1 MGIGVII
8 EEILIVGRADFLGH
22 LFHSTGHASIGGQLH
37 KVADVAGPV
46 SQISGLLDAGM
57 VGHVHAAEHMGKVH
71 FIAVGQ
77 GEFFQRAQTLG
88 VFPRAFLRCNI
99 VYKGRIFRSAESVPR
114 SGGVLFHTCADVVD
128 NQSHRVLVGMLK
140 RVLAGIDFKLLQAGE
155 EITVRRDR
163 LKRSLQFFPLCI
175 ESDISIE
182 IYQCALI
189 VIGSATAVGHGVP
202 VQELMVFPG
211 KGVGSQR
218 LRYADTEHLRL
229 HRSLAAVCIKAN
241 GVLNESHSGKLCGVG
256 GVLHRR
262 GQLRCPAA
270 ELVRAVVIIGLGGSA
285 ARILRHITLSYLIL
299 GKHGAVVVHPSDGI
313 LVQRLF
319 KHSGEYR
326 ILGNCRRLGIP
337 AGEGVAVL
345 FIIFLHRILAGVFW
359 NRSGSDLFGLQ
370 NCIAVLPGDSQLC
383 GLGEH
388 RLIACVT
395 LNACKFGIPADE
407 CIDEIIIL
415 GLFGRSGINREL
427 AIGNLGFAQQGRAV
441 LIIPGDSV
449 FHGFACEYSLI
460 GLICHGGA
468 HCRSPAGEGIGILNI
483 RLADRGLAGI
493 GRGLALRYRGGAQ
506 NGIVP
511 VHPIDRIASEYLIE
525 NCGIS
530 RITGNC
536 SDSGT
541 PAGKHELSVSLGSL
555 GGNRAAVDGQLAI
568 GDAIR
573 FQDCAV
579 LILPSDGARD
589 AICGISGGIDDV
601 AALILRRIP
610 AGERVAV
617 MFVSV
622 LNRSLSTVGDYLTG
636 LDVADN
642 GQLCAVVVHPS
653 DGMSLGGCFR
663 GVHSLIG
670 NITRDAGQDGRPADE
685 VIGGA
690 DLFGGKGLIRFPGL
704 GVRGFGSGNLNSFCY
719 GLLCS
724 HFRSRGEL
732 TVNNSIGGQDI
743 TVLVEPSDVVASLRL
758 FKDSLVDHVAV
769 VGFLDGLPAGEDVSI
784 LLVARSFRRDAG
796 ILGSLLCRHRGSVKL
811 GAVPV
816 HPDNRAVIHCAES
829 SGIAGGRGHLGK
841 GRRPAIEDISD
852 ISGAGLGGLSVGIHG
867 DGTVFHIAD
876 SENRGAV
883 LVIPCDGIL
892 VDGLVKLCPIGRV
905 CLDGCRLRVP
915 ALEGIGILGSRSL
928 CRCVTDVF
936 RSLAV
941 LDFLGIKGGAAV
953 FPCDRERCDLP
964 LSIQGNIL
972 SERHLRLIGIA
983 FARAVWLGVP
993 SGESKALID
1002 ELVCFQQCRDI
1013 DGNLLSRGLAAAIVG
1028 IESHGAFGRCIQSP
1042 LAVFVVPNIIDY
1054 SILGLLI
1061 SAVSVKQFGR
1071 RYGDLMCSYSRTAL
1085 RVLVSNRL
1093 CTNRTALLIYTCA
1106 FAGADICTAL
1116 SGIQRSS
1123 DGQRTVNVHHCVN
1136 KVILGAVISLTGG
1149 VADSLEFQAIGITI
1163 AAPFILVIGIDSNAI
1178 GNHQICANCD
1188 IGLNAGQKRCGLVNC
1203 QVAAFRQIDGHV
1215 IGDRQNIVLGVDGRT
1230 RQLQVQVIDLRLAV
1244 DGINDA
1250 VSRAVIHFGQ
1260 AAGDDFEHT
1269 GIADKGDGRSIDTA
1283 AGINRCIC
1291 GFCCAL
1297 LQSHC
1302 GLHVLDI
1309 ILAEREHLVADT
1321 HSCAA
1326 AAEVQNLIPFI
1337 DITAGFYRDGTI
1349 AGDKAPCIHAAAAI
1363 NRDITARFQPDLA
1376 VITGHI
1382 TVAAAGGRLILT
1394 ADTEAAL
1401 HRESN
1406 TLCQRQGFKF
1416 ILYRSCLLAGSQSS
1430 GSRSEQRFCCVM
1442 RYQQRNSGRD
1452 CAVLCQRRILAQ
1464 KRDFGNTVFLC
1475 VGDCCAQIFICL
1487 RPCFEQVCI
1496 LRKELG
1502 SDRAVTFNI
1511 QSERSVRSEIFPG
1524 RHIVPATELITLVG
1538 LCSQLIGVHCIL
1550 GMAVFLGNR
1559 SPIHIVRTVF
1569 CGEESYGRF
1578 NIGRQRNIG
1587 QRDLGGCA
1595 GAVGLD
1601 VYIYRPAGGDLF

>member
-37 KVADVAGPV
+37 EVADVAGPA

-270 ELVRAVVIIGLGGSA
+270 ELVRVVVIIGLGGSA
-285 ARILRHITLSYLIL
+285 ARILRHITPSYLIL

-383 GLGEH
+383 GPGEH

-441 LIIPGDSV
+441 LIKPGDSV

-483 RLADRGLAGI
+483 RLADWGLAGI
-493 GRGLALRYRGGAQ
+493 GRGLALRYRGSAQ

-636 LDVADN
+636 LDAADN

-719 GLLCS
+719 GLLSS

-769 VGFLDGLPAGEDVSI
+769 VGSLDGLPAEEDVSI
-784 LLVARSFRRDAG
+784 LLVARSFRHDAG

-829 SGIAGGRGHLGK
+829 SGIAGGRCHLGK

-883 LVIPCDGIL
+883 LVIPCDTIL

-915 ALEGIGILGSRSL
+915 ALKGIGILGSRSL

-1028 IESHGAFGRCIQSP
+1028 IESHCAFGRCIQSP

-1061 SAVSVKQFGR
+1061 SAVSVVQFGR
-1071 RYGDLMCSYSRTAL
+1071 RYGDLMCSYIRTAL

-1136 KVILGAVISLTGG
+1136 KVILGAVISLAGG

-1163 AAPFILVIGIDSNAI
+1163 AAPFILVIGIDSTAI

-1188 IGLNAGQKRCGLVNC
+1188 IGLNAGQKRCGLVHC
-1203 QVAAFRQIDGHV
+1203 QVATFRQIDGHV
-1215 IGDRQNIVLGVDGRT
+1215 IGDRQNIVLGVDGHT

-1291 GFCCAL
+1291 GFCRAL

-1321 HSCAA
+1321 HSCSA

-1349 AGDKAPCIHAAAAI
+1349 AGDKAPCIQAAAAI

-1382 TVAAAGGRLILT
+1382 TVAAAGDRLILT

-1430 GSRSEQRFCCVM
+1430 GSRSKQRFCCVM

-1452 CAVLCQRRILAQ
+1452 RAVLCQRRILAQ

-1502 SDRAVTFNI
+1502 CDRAITFNI
-1511 QSERSVRSEIFPG
+1511 QSERSVRSETFPG

-1550 GMAVFLGNR
+1550 GTAVFLGN
-1559 SPIHIVRTVF
+1559 SIPIHSVRTVF

-1587 QRDLGGCA
+1587 QRNLGRCA
-1595 GAVGLD
+1595 GAAGLD
-1601 VYIYRPAGGDLF
+1601 VYIYRPAGADLF

>member
-37 KVADVAGPV
+37 EVADVAGPA

-241 GVLNESHSGKLCGVG
+241 GVLNESHSGKLRGVG

-285 ARILRHITLSYLIL
+285 ARILRHITPSYLIL
-299 GKHGAVVVHPSDGI
+299 GKHDAVVVHPSDGI

-337 AGEGVAVL
+337 AGEGVAEL

-383 GLGEH
+383 GPGEH

-493 GRGLALRYRGGAQ
+493 GRGLTLRYRGGAQ

-573 FQDCAV
+573 FQDFAV

-589 AICGISGGIDDV
+589 AVCGIGGSIDDV

-610 AGERVAV
+610 AGEGVAV
-617 MFVSV
+617 MLVSV
-622 LNRSLSTVGDYLTG
+622 LSRSLSTVGDYLTG
-636 LDVADN
+636 LDAADN
-642 GQLCAVVVHPS
+642 GQFRTVIVHPS
-653 DGMSLGGCFR
+653 DGMSLSGCFR
-663 GVHSLIG
+663 SVHSLIG
-670 NITRDAGQDGRPADE
+670 NITRDTGQNGRPADE

-690 DLFGGKGLIRFPGL
+690 DLFGGKGLIRFFGL
-704 GVRGFGSGNLNSFCY
+704 GVRGFGSGNLNSFRY
-719 GLLCS
+719 GLLSS
-724 HFRSRGEL
+724 HFRSRGDL

-743 TVLVEPSDVVASLRL
+743 AVLVEPSDGVASLRL

-769 VGFLDGLPAGEDVSI
+769 VGSLNGLPAGEDVSI

-829 SGIAGGRGHLGK
+829 SGIAGGRCHLGK

-1093 CTNRTALLIYTCA
+1093 CTNRTTLLIHACA
-1106 FAGADICTAL
+1106 FGADVCAAL
-1116 SGIQRSS
+1116 SGIQRSF

-1136 KVILGAVISLTGG
+1136 KVILGAVISLAGG
-1149 VADSLEFQAIGITI
+1149 VDDSLEFQAIGITI
-1163 AAPFILVIGIDSNAI
+1163 AAPFILVIGIDSTAI
-1178 GNHQICANCD
+1178 GNHQICAVCD
-1188 IGLNAGQKRCGLVNC
+1188 IGLNAGQKRCGLVHC
-1203 QVAAFRQIDGHV
+1203 QVAACRQIDGHV
-1215 IGDRQNIVLGVDGRT
+1215 IGDRQNIVLGVDGHT

-1291 GFCCAL
+1291 GFCRAL

-1309 ILAEREHLVADT
+1309 ILAEREHLFADT

-1349 AGDKAPCIHAAAAI
+1349 AGDKAPCIQAAAAI

-1430 GSRSEQRFCCVM
+1430 GSRSKQCFCRVM
-1442 RYQQRNSGRD
+1442 RYQQSNSGRD
-1452 CAVLCQRRILAQ
+1452 RAVLCQRRILAQ

-1475 VGDCCAQIFICL
+1475 VGDCFAQIFICL

-1511 QSERSVRSEIFPG
+1511 QSERSVRSETFPG

-1538 LCSQLIGVHCIL
+1538 HCSQLICVHCIL
-1550 GMAVFLGNR
+1550 GIDVFLGNI

-1587 QRDLGGCA
+1587 QRNLGRCA

-1601 VYIYRPAGGDLF
+1601 VYGYHPAGVDLF